1 LIPLTRP
8 LLFRTAVPAHPS
20 YSSRVRR
27 MVTAHLNL
35 WRLPELLDDA
45 VLATAELFANAVRHT
60 SGAPQDLVTVTLECT
75 GDELR
80 VTVADPSPLL
90 PRPRSPDED
99 AESGRGLGIVAALAD
114 AWGTAPAEPGSRGKQ
129 VWVTLSVKGARER
142 G

>member
-1 LIPLTRP
+1 MIPLSRP
-8 LLFRTAVPAHPS
+8 LLFTTTVPAHPS

-35 WRLPELLDDA
+35 WRLPALLDDA

-60 SGAPQDLVTVTLECT
+60 AGAPQDQVTVTLECS

-90 PRPRSPDED
+90 PEPCTPDAD
-99 AESGRGLGIVAALAD
+99 AESGRGLAIVAALAD
-114 AWGTAPAEPGSRGKQ
+114 AWGTAAAEPGCRGKK
-129 VWVTLSVKGARER
+129 VWFTISAEGARER
-142 G
+142 D